1 MGLRDRHGAAA
12 AAASHRYQMRGKLLA
27 IGDDFWIEDESGR
40 RAYKVDGKAARVRD
54 TFVLRDADGNAAGQT
69 GVRCILRE
77 PVMHNTPSH
86 R

>member
-1 MGLRDRHGAAA
+1 MGLRDRHGAAL
-12 AAASHRYQMRGKLLA
+12 AASHRYQMRERLLA
-27 IGDDFWIEDESGR
+27 IGDDFWIEDESGC

-69 GVRCILRE
+69 GVGCIPGE
-77 PVMHNTPSH
+77 PVVHNAPSH